1 MLLQML
7 RPRPFKATYTL
18 SSLCRRTRSVSHN
31 NNVQRPPPLRQP
43 SPASQHQQHQQQQNA
58 IPPYIWIF
66 VGGCTTAMGM
76 TYYAYL
82 DVVPITGR
90 KRWIVTSPNWE
101 RQMGDQEYRHLMKQF
116 RADILP
122 STHRASVTVQ
132 RVGQRIATASIS
144 FAQQH
149 NFIPASNNNKT
160 TTPLYTFTVVRSDMA
175 NAFVL
180 PGNHVFVFTG
190 LFRYVQNEDEL
201 AIILGHEMAHNLARH
216 VGEKMSSSLVLGILA
231 RLSLLF
237 DSSGTIMTLL
247 LPTMSLIRELPNSR
261 TLEIEADHIGILL
274 AAEACF
280 DPRAATNVFA
290 ALQDGESRHAQPP
303 EFLSTHPSH
312 HTRLEKF
319 DEWTPVALERY
330 HASDRCRSVRE
341 QMKRARVQAAVTA
354 AQRGL

>member
-1 MLLQML
+1 MGI
-7 RPRPFKATYTL
+7 TY
-18 SSLCRRTRSVSHN
+18 S
-31 NNVQRPPPLRQP
+31 
-43 SPASQHQQHQQQQNA
+43 
-58 IPPYIWIF
+58 
-66 VGGCTTAMGM
+66 
-76 TYYAYL
+76 AYL

-101 RQMGDQEYRHLMKQF
+101 RQMGDQEYHHLMKQF
-116 RADILP
+116 RQDILP

-149 NFIPASNNNKT
+149 NFVTDSSIAVTNNMM
-160 TTPLYTFTVVRSDMA
+160 TPYTFTVVRSDMA

-216 VGEKMSSSLVLGILA
+216 MGEKMSGSLVLGLLA

-261 TLEIEADHIGILL
+261 TLEIEADLIGILL

-290 ALQDGESRHAQPP
+290 ALQDGEGRHAQPP

-319 DEWTPVALERY
+319 DEWTPSALERY
-330 HASDRCRSVRE
+330 NASDRCRNVRE